1 MITKENYRIVGT
13 SHISPESK
21 QRIKH
26 TFSEF
31 KPDIIA
37 IELDK
42 QRFFALT
49 SKNTQRLGLSAIR
62 QIGLTGYLFAVIGR
76 ALQKKL
82 GNLVGMNPGEEMLLG
97 ATLAKNNNLKLAL
110 IDQEASITLRN
121 MSKKVKFTEKLKIVL
136 DVLLAP
142 FSKQKIK
149 VDISK
154 VPPQEIIDMLLK
166 QMKDR
171 YKGLYKVLLDDRNR
185 YMARKMYQFMKQD
198 PNTKIMAIVGAGHVE
213 GIQKYLENLI
223 ASNVY

>member
-1 MITKENYRIVGT
+1 MITEANYRIVGT

-21 QRIKH
+21 QKIKQ
-26 TFSEF
+26 TFAEF
-31 KPDIIA
+31 KPTIIA

-42 QRFFALT
+42 QRFHAIT
-49 SKNTQRLGLSAIR
+49 SKNTQRLGIGAIR

-121 MSKKVKFTEKLKIVL
+121 MSKKVKFSEKMKIVL
-136 DVLLAP
+136 DVLLSP

-149 VDISK
+149 IDISK
-154 VPPQEIIDMLLK
+154 VPAQELVDQLLE
-166 QMKDR
+166 QMKHR
-171 YKGLYKVLLDDRNR
+171 YKGLYKVLLDDRNK
-185 YMARKMYQFMKQD
+185 YMARRIYEAIKQD
-198 PNTKIMAIVGAGHVE
+198 PNTKILAIVGAGHTE
-213 GIQKYLENLI
+213 GIKKYLNNLI